1 MKFRLIYNG
10 DVLSSHAKKD
20 HKHAIRKT
28 FHVQIKRLLDVRVH
42 KSVKD
47 AEPATLG
54 FSSIYNFV
62 PMVWKLKHPPECS
75 LDILLLQRHSPGKPI
90 HAGDIDNRL
99 KTIVDALRIPSE
111 RQELPDSATPE
122 PDEDPFFCLL
132 EDDRLI
138 THLSVETDQWFE
150 PTKDGGARSLYRKAL
165 VETEG
170 GDKGANSRRW
180 CPNSTVESLERA
192 RISSIRQ
199 SRWEFFARKSFA
211 VHTPSPNEALVIIR
225 VSIEPGILTKDGGLH
240 L

>member
-28 FHVQIKRLLDVRVH
+28 FHAQIKQLLDVRVH

-47 AEPATLG
+47 AEPATLR

-99 KTIVDALRIPSE
+99 KTILDALRIPSE

-150 PTKDGGARSLYRKAL
+150 PTKDGGA
-165 VETEG
+165 
-170 GDKGANSRRW
+170 
-180 CPNSTVESLERA
+180 
-192 RISSIRQ
+192 
-199 SRWEFFARKSFA
+199 
-211 VHTPSPNEALVIIR
+211 SPNEALVIIR